1 MTTYLPTL
9 VVENV
14 TIKATGIEFKGD
26 VCVFYAGED
35 YVWPMNFVG
44 YVTKTISADP
54 QPVFGEWSKGP
65 IFNKLKRMS
74 FSSKEFLASAKMT
87 VRDHKVFMSGEKDGT
102 PRIEKPTV

>member
-14 TIKATGIEFKGD
+14 TIQATGIEFKGD
-26 VCVFYAGED
+26 VCVFYAGDD

-44 YVTKTISADP
+44 YVTRTISADP

-65 IFNKLKRMS
+65 IFNKLKRLS
-74 FSSKEFLASAKMT
+74 ISNKEFLANAKLT
-87 VRDHKVFMSGEKDGT
+87 VRKHRLPMGEKADDA
-102 PRIEKPTV
+102 RA